1 MTGAAGGEAEWE
13 VCTKKCAYLASHVY
27 KDPPGS
33 SPPTSYV
40 SGIWSQVET
49 EWEYWEE
56 LRMQNPIGLVG
67 NLYKQKDWEP
77 GGETNLC
84 PPVLCFRGTDAD
96 DLRGLGFAAWI
107 KFSKPLPLSIGTVE
121 IPIGLAVDLGG
132 IGRYQRALPE
142 VPAWLGAGTVA
153 AVELIELG
161 RRLNEIFGTRSGM
174 ISEGW
179 TATRAYR
186 SRAEV
191 PRAGGV
197 VSPIIEG
204 MEIEI
209 GFDFLTH
216 PDGGD
221 WYNNLNQGLGNRPP
235 QYVQAMRWAERM
247 HDNVLLPNEVDKVGI
262 TGHSLGGGLASAVAH
277 RLVQYAPDL
286 RQRCVVFNAAGLHE
300 ATVPGVPLRAARVTD
315 FTVRDEFL
323 TTVQSYANTIPLV
336 GAILTRAAAE
346 TGLAPPPACPAT
358 PALERHRGIGP
369 PGSDWAGRQVPI
381 LFPLDQQT
389 LNGSITGG
397 DYKVIPA
404 LESAI
409 QTAGSAG
416 NAAVRFFRWFHDEYY
431 APADEELGGGTW
443 REWLDPL
450 TLRDEQ
456 VLVTALYRLIRDA
469 IRELGLV
476 ADLLGTAVA
485 YHGMDYVIPTMERV
499 YGRPR

>member
-1 MTGAAGGEAEWE
+1 M
-13 VCTKKCAYLASHVY
+13 
-27 KDPPGS
+27 
-33 SPPTSYV
+33 
-40 SGIWSQVET
+40 
-49 EWEYWEE
+49 
-56 LRMQNPIGLVG
+56 
-67 NLYKQKDWEP
+67 
-77 GGETNLC
+77 
-84 PPVLCFRGTDAD
+84 
-96 DLRGLGFAAWI
+96 
-107 KFSKPLPLSIGTVE
+107 
-121 IPIGLAVDLGG
+121 
-132 IGRYQRALPE
+132 
-142 VPAWLGAGTVA
+142 
-153 AVELIELG
+153 
-161 RRLNEIFGTRSGM
+161 
-174 ISEGW
+174 
-179 TATRAYR
+179 
-186 SRAEV
+186 
-191 PRAGGV
+191 
-197 VSPIIEG
+197 
-204 MEIEI
+204 
-209 GFDFLTH
+209 
-216 PDGGD
+216 
-221 WYNNLNQGLGNRPP
+221 
-235 QYVQAMRWAERM
+235 
-247 HDNVLLPNEVDKVGI
+247 
-262 TGHSLGGGLASAVAH
+262 
-277 RLVQYAPDL
+277 
-286 RQRCVVFNAAGLHE
+286 
-300 ATVPGVPLRAARVTD
+300 
-315 FTVRDEFL
+315 RDEFL